1 MIDNDKNRGGPFV
14 LVERGVEGKRDRQRP
29 VLPTVF

>member
-1 MIDNDKNRGGPFV
+1 MIDNDKNRSGPFV
-14 LVERGVEGKRDRQRP
+14 LVERDDEGKRGRQRP